1 MHKNWFW
8 MIGPAKCRKAEIFMH
23 IIIICIYMQLFA
35 LTKPVIKYLIDID
48 RQILYL
54 FIANLKKKIKIAY
67 SKAYGL

>member
-1 MHKNWFW
+1 
-8 MIGPAKCRKAEIFMH
+8 
-23 IIIICIYMQLFA
+23 MQLFA

-54 FIANLKKKIKIAY
+54 FFANLKKKIKIAY